1 MTKHTLLLLLTFVCS
16 IAIEKFSMSYCNWQ
30 FFICYEIDNFCM
42 LRVTAITTSKSWLT
56 FIIKTYNTLMTTLEL
71 VSYLLRTDIVTCRS
85 ANAAKNAI
93 CDNKISNTINYN
105 SRSNYYM
112 HNTSI
117 KLVEDRPTDIQTDQQ
132 TDRLTLRLIELLSHL
147 KIIQQV
153 SKHIFLKY

>member
-1 MTKHTLLLLLTFVCS
+1 
-16 IAIEKFSMSYCNWQ
+16 
-30 FFICYEIDNFCM
+30 
-42 LRVTAITTSKSWLT
+42 
-56 FIIKTYNTLMTTLEL
+56 MTTLEL